1 MLTDIPGSFGLEVAI
16 ALVPALVCWWQ
27 GRSLKRL
34 LDDAA
39 LPERLLAAQRGNGA
53 TVGTSLVLLAFI
65 STEALWWGIPLM
77 VLGLIASSYPLRV
90 VLFEETWS
98 LTAYVWFAARLIVG
112 IWGFWILLVAMPMTA
127 GYAGRLDWL
136 VAAAVAAMLVF
147 WNAHYAAILRFLVRA
162 QPIVDPALSAR
173 FAELVQRAGIN
184 APRFDRVALHGGV
197 IANALALPSLR
208 RSGVLFTDTLLDRL
222 PPDEIV
228 AICAHELAH
237 LEHFDPQLRRINIV
251 NLLLI
256 ASGAAV
262 TPLARLAGLSSNL
275 GLLMPWFVA
284 VFAMLAWRAR
294 HQQRNET
301 ASDLRAV
308 ELCGNADALVSGLTR
323 IYTMGRIPR
332 RLDSV
337 YEQRATHPSL
347 ARRIRD
353 IRAAAGTSA
362 ISLETPV
369 IVEANDGRSTITFEN
384 DTLHW
389 REGEA
394 VVHSLSYAHLIELRV
409 EVRGTRPASLIAL
422 ERGGRR
428 WEMPLAASDVA
439 RAQDVLDVV
448 DARLP
453 SPEAPRTVV
462 WTRIQRL
469 VLSIGALIGFSCGHI
484 AMAFVTLL
492 AVLQPSAP
500 LVAAAGFASMTAA
513 GLLLREGGWGPTLN
527 AELAFVFALFGAVL
541 LIAARAKRKEDV
553 PRPAVVAATVLGAI
567 AALSAVTLV
576 LSGIDAVRL
585 HQSARSATAA
595 PVLLVAFAGALTV
608 WRSRLAKYAAIPV
621 VLVAAATTAA
631 ASSTFLDRFGR
642 DPFLAPADAF
652 QWRSITTRALSEFSV
667 PFYASSIRLSATG
680 RHVAF
685 VRTHENDLHGP
696 ATFHVGRPGERLTEI
711 ISEELSFVGDD
722 EILLA
727 DTAAAHL
734 ELRLVRPGASQEV
747 LWRIQVPD
755 VVRETLHV
763 TSADRR
769 WRVMGWD
776 HDRQNIVRVEGV
788 LGEPTFE
795 RQEWPAEDVVEGL
808 DHLLAASGDAAL
820 VVENRY
826 EMGVLPRAWYWT
838 WWLFPPGSQTWF
850 RAATGGTIVDLG
862 TSRLDA
868 NCHSAALSTDA
879 LLCGAFDGTRTRF
892 ISIDPASK
900 RIAGVAWLNGRF
912 FSTCKSAGGWLC
924 GWLNG
929 SSIALNPER
938 RQAIQIEGS
947 RGERVFE
954 IAVAG
959 ELLATLASNGTG
971 STVKFYPAE

>member
-1 MLTDIPGSFGLEVAI
+1 MLTDIPGIVALEIAI

-27 GRSLKRL
+27 GRGLKRL

-39 LPERLLAAQRGNGA
+39 LPERLLAAQRSNGA
-53 TVGTSLVLLAFI
+53 TFGTAIVLLAFI
-65 STEALWWGIPLM
+65 SADALWWGMPLM
-77 VLGLIASSYPLRV
+77 VLALIASSYPLRV

-98 LTAYVWFAARLIVG
+98 LPAYVWFAVRLIVG

-127 GYAGRLDWL
+127 EYARRFDWL
-136 VAAAVAAMLVF
+136 VATALATILVF

-162 QPIVDPALSAR
+162 EPIVDPALSAR
-173 FAELVQRAGIN
+173 FAELVQRSGID

-208 RSGVLFTDTLLDRL
+208 RSGVLFTETLLDRL
-222 PPDEIV
+222 PSEETV
-228 AICAHELAH
+228 AICAHEIAH
-237 LEHFDPQLRRINIV
+237 LEHFDPQLRRIDIV

-275 GLLMPWFVA
+275 GPLMLWFVA

-308 ELCGNADALVSGLTR
+308 DLCRNAEALVSGLTR

-369 IVEANDGRSTITFEN
+369 IVAADDGRSTITFDN

-394 VVHSLSYAHLIELRV
+394 VVHSLSYAHLTELRV

-428 WEMPLAASDVA
+428 WEMPLAAGDVG

-453 SPEAPRTVV
+453 SPQAPQTVV
-462 WTRIQRL
+462 WSRVQRL
-469 VLSIGALIGFSCGHI
+469 VLSVGALIGFSCGHI

-500 LVAAAGFASMTAA
+500 LVAAAGLASMTAA
-513 GLLLREGGWGPTLN
+513 GLLLREGSWGPTLN
-527 AELAFVFALFGAVL
+527 AELAFVFALFGTVL
-541 LIAARAKRKEDV
+541 LVAARAKRKEDV
-553 PRPAVVAATVLGAI
+553 PRRAVLAAAVLGAI
-567 AALSAVTLV
+567 AALSAVALV
-576 LSGIDAVRL
+576 LSGVDPVRL
-585 HQSARSATAA
+585 HQSARSTTAA

-621 VLVAAATTAA
+621 VVVAAATTAA
-631 ASSTFLDRFGR
+631 ASSAFLDRFGR
-642 DPFLAPADAF
+642 DPFLAPADSF
-652 QWRSITTRALSEFSV
+652 QWTTITTGALSEFSV
-667 PFYASSIRLSATG
+667 PFYASSVRLSATG
-680 RHVAF
+680 RYVAF
-685 VRTHENDLHGP
+685 VKTSDNGIYGP
-696 ATFHVGRPGERLTEI
+696 STFHVGRPGQRLREI
-711 ISEELSFVGDD
+711 VSEELAFVGDE

-727 DTAAAHL
+727 DAAAADL
-734 ELRLVRPGASQEV
+734 ELRLVRPGGSQEV

-755 VVRETLHV
+755 VVRKTLHV

-776 HDRQNIVRVEGV
+776 HGHQNIVRIDGI
-788 LGEPTFE
+788 LGEPKFE
-795 RQEWPAEDVVEGL
+795 RKEWPAKDVVEGL
-808 DHLLAASGDAAL
+808 DQLLAASGDAAL

-826 EMGVLPRAWYWT
+826 EMGVLPREWYWT
-838 WWLFPPGSQTWF
+838 WWLFPPEPQTWF
-850 RAATGGTIVDLG
+850 RAATGGALVDLG

-912 FSTCKSAGGWLC
+912 FSTCQSAGGWLC

-929 SSIALNPER
+929 SSVALNPAR

-947 RGERVFE
+947 RGERVVE
-954 IAVAG
+954 IAVASD
-959 ELLATLASNGTG
+959 LLATLASNATG
-971 STVKFYPAE
+971 STVKFYPVE